1 MGQYL
6 SDKNNYVPSSKD
18 SHKFEIPWYL
28 FLKYVKFGNFG
39 TYEKHYSLFPLF
51 SNVREGRGSTLI
63 NWFVCDEQTQS
74 LIFQLFFFFVYHL
87 QMQCFLVVLAVYTK
101 KKFFVFVQP
110 FHNTIIWLNQ
120 CMRNMEMNPV
130 TAKFTWENK
139 RIIIHWM
146 WYKENLIRFI
156 VSSFLRISKN
166 ESIFFNI
173 KHWIVR
179 YYFSSF

>member
-18 SHKFEIPWYL
+18 SHKFEIPWYLITL

-63 NWFVCDEQTQS
+63 NWLVCDEQTQS

-101 KKFFVFVQP
+101 KKILCFGT
-110 FHNTIIWLNQ
+110 TISQHYHLTKP
-120 CMRNMEMNPV
+120 MYE
-130 TAKFTWENK
+130 K
-139 RIIIHWM
+139 HG
-146 WYKENLIRFI
+146 
-156 VSSFLRISKN
+156 N
-166 ESIFFNI
+166 ESCHCKIHMR
-173 KHWIVR
+173 K
-179 YYFSSF
+179 